1 VGGAQV
7 RFAALAKRFGGA
19 WRHAIVAMD
28 GNTACRE
35 RLRPD
40 LDVTFPVVALRK
52 GDTVGNLR
60 RCRRA
65 LLDLRPDVLVTY
77 NWGAIEWAMANLLV
91 RQRHIHVEDGFGP
104 EERVRQ
110 LPRRAWTRRLVLRR
124 ATVVVPSRTLER
136 IAREVWRL
144 PRVQYI
150 PNGIDLSSSPPP
162 LVGLGREADQG
173 RGEGSVIGTVAAL
186 RGEKNLARLL
196 RAFALLQQPARLVI
210 VGDGPERAA
219 LEALALELGIADRT
233 SFTGHLAS
241 PQDAYRHFDLFALS
255 SDTEQMPLSVLEAM
269 ASGLAVA
276 ATDVG
281 DVATMLATEN
291 RPFVVARNAAALAE
305 AMAELLADP
314 ARRRAIGAANRAR
327 AERDYDQ
334 ETMFQAYA
342 ALFGGAPT

>member
-1 VGGAQV
+1 MGGAQV

-150 PNGIDLSSSPPP
+150 PNGIDLTRFLPPSP
-162 LVGLGREADQG
+162 
-173 RGEGSVIGTVAAL
+173 
-186 RGEKNLARLL
+186 
-196 RAFALLQQPARLVI
+196 
-210 VGDGPERAA
+210 
-219 LEALALELGIADRT
+219 
-233 SFTGHLAS
+233 
-241 PQDAYRHFDLFALS
+241 
-255 SDTEQMPLSVLEAM
+255 
-269 ASGLAVA
+269 
-276 ATDVG
+276 
-281 DVATMLATEN
+281 
-291 RPFVVARNAAALAE
+291 
-305 AMAELLADP
+305 
-314 ARRRAIGAANRAR
+314 
-327 AERDYDQ
+327 
-334 ETMFQAYA
+334 
-342 ALFGGAPT
+342 

>member
-1 VGGAQV
+1 VE
-7 RFAALAKRFGGA
+7 
-19 WRHAIVAMD
+19 
-28 GNTACRE
+28 TA
-35 RLRPD
+35 PA
-40 LDVTFPVVALRK
+40 P
-52 GDTVGNLR
+52 
-60 RCRRA
+60 
-65 LLDLRPDVLVTY
+65 
-77 NWGAIEWAMANLLV
+77 
-91 RQRHIHVEDGFGP
+91 
-104 EERVRQ
+104 
-110 LPRRAWTRRLVLRR
+110 
-124 ATVVVPSRTLER
+124 
-136 IAREVWRL
+136 
-144 PRVQYI
+144 
-150 PNGIDLSSSPPP
+150 
-162 LVGLGREADQG
+162 
-173 RGEGSVIGTVAAL
+173 VIGTVAAL

-281 DVATMLATEN
+281 DVATMLAAEN

-305 AMAELLADP
+305 AMAALLADP
-314 ARRRAIGAANRAR
+314 ARQRAIGAANRAR

-342 ALFGGAPT
+342 ALFGGVPA